1 MISAYTGT
9 QIREAEKPLL
19 DSGMGA
25 VLMQRAARG
34 MANAAIAELRSRGR
48 RLYGSSVVV
57 LAGKGNN
64 GGDGLFAA
72 AHLAGRGMRTT
83 AVLASA
89 TAHPDGL
96 AAFRRAGGRVL
107 ALTDA
112 NAGELAALAGRAD
125 VVIDALLGTGAQ
137 GGLRGAT
144 AELVSQL
151 AASTRGLVVACDVPS
166 GVDAD
171 TGEAAGP
178 VLPAD
183 ITVTFG
189 GAKAG
194 LLADPG
200 ADFAG
205 RVEVVRIGIE
215 DSLPWPAL
223 RRLEAADL
231 AVLLP
236 RPSRR
241 AHKYSRGVLGV
252 VAGSPAYPGAA
263 VLACRGALA
272 AGVGMVRYV
281 GPPEVAD
288 IIRHSCPEV
297 VCSTG
302 TVAETHVQAWLVGSG
317 MDGKDEEEMQRVRD
331 AVDSGL
337 PTVADAGALPVL
349 PDVLAPQVVLTP
361 HAGELATLL
370 QRLGAD
376 LGREAV
382 EASTLAAV
390 RRAAGLTEA
399 TVLLKGASTL
409 VASPY
414 QDFYSQSEGTPW
426 LATAGSGDVL
436 AGIIGALLAQVG
448 SDVGRF
454 RGMGIDP
461 DERWAAIAAMGA
473 SLHGLA
479 GASAAA
485 GGPLTAG
492 RIGDA
497 LPEIWGK
504 VSTLSNLRWVT

>member
-34 MANAAIAELRSRGR
+34 MAGAAIAELRRRGR
-48 RLYGSSVVV
+48 RLYGASVAV
-57 LAGKGNN
+57 LVGKGNN

-83 AVLASA
+83 AVLASD

-107 ALTDA
+107 TLTGA
-112 NAGELAALAGRAD
+112 NAGELAAVAGRAD
-125 VVIDALLGTGAQ
+125 VVIDSLLGTGAQ
-137 GGLRGAT
+137 GGLRGAS
-144 AELVSQL
+144 AELVAQL
-151 AASTRGLVVACDVPS
+151 AGSTRGLVVACDVPS

-171 TGEAAGP
+171 TGEAGGP

-205 RVEVVRIGIE
+205 RVVVVPIGIE

-223 RRLEAADL
+223 RRLETADL
-231 AVLLP
+231 ATLLP
-236 RPSRR
+236 RPARR

-288 IIRHSCPEV
+288 LIRHSCPEV

-317 MDGKDEEEMQRVRD
+317 MDGKDEVEMQRVRD

-376 LGREAV
+376 LDREAV

-436 AGIIGALLAQVG
+436 SGIIGALLAQVG

-454 RGMGIDP
+454 RAAGIDP

-479 GASAAA
+479 GAAAA
-485 GGPLTAG
+485 GGGPLTAG
-492 RIGDA
+492 RISDV

-504 VSTLSNLRWVT
+504 VSTLSN

>member
-48 RLYGSSVVV
+48 RLYGSSIVV

-107 ALTDA
+107 ALTDG
-112 NAGELAALAGRAD
+112 NAGELATLAGRAD

-151 AASTRGLVVACDVPS
+151 SDGTRGLVVACDVPS

-178 VLPAD
+178 VLAAD

-194 LLADPG
+194 LLSDPG

-205 RVEVVRIGIE
+205 RVVVVPIGIE

-236 RPSRR
+236 RPARR

-281 GPPEVAD
+281 GPAEVAD
-288 IIRHSCPEV
+288 LVRHSCPEV

-370 QRLGAD
+370 QRLGAELD
-376 LGREAV
+376 REAV
-382 EASTLAAV
+382 EASTLSAV

-479 GASAAA
+479 GASAGA

-492 RIGDA
+492 RICDA

-504 VSTLSNLRWVT
+504 VSTLSN

>member
-34 MANAAIAELRSRGR
+34 MAGAAIAELRSLGR

-64 GGDGLFAA
+64 GGDGLIAA

-112 NAGELAALAGRAD
+112 NAGELAAMAGRAD

-137 GGLRGAT
+137 GGLRGET

-151 AASTRGLVVACDVPS
+151 AGGTHGLVVACDVPS

-183 ITVTFG
+183 ITVSFG

-205 RVEVVRIGIE
+205 RVEVVQIGIE
-215 DSLPWPAL
+215 ESLPWPAL

-236 RPSRR
+236 GPARR

-263 VLACRGALA
+263 VLACRGALS

-281 GPPEVAD
+281 GPPEVSD
-288 IIRHSCPEV
+288 LIRHSCPEV

-376 LGREAV
+376 MDREAV

-454 RGMGIDP
+454 RGLGIDP

-473 SLHGLA
+473 SLHGLS
-479 GASAAA
+479 GAAAAA

-492 RIGDA
+492 RICDA

-504 VSTLSNLRWVT
+504 VSMLSN

>member
-34 MANAAIAELRSRGR
+34 MAGAAIAELRRRGR
-48 RLYGSSVVV
+48 RLYGASVAV
-57 LAGKGNN
+57 LVGKGNN

-83 AVLASA
+83 AVLASD

-107 ALTDA
+107 TLTGA
-112 NAGELAALAGRAD
+112 NAGELAAVAGRAD
-125 VVIDALLGTGAQ
+125 VVIDSLLGTGAQ
-137 GGLRGAT
+137 GGLRGAS
-144 AELVSQL
+144 AELVAQL
-151 AASTRGLVVACDVPS
+151 AGSTRGLVVACDVPS

-171 TGEAAGP
+171 TGETGGP

-205 RVEVVRIGIE
+205 RVVVVPIGIE

-223 RRLEAADL
+223 RRLETADL
-231 AVLLP
+231 ATLLP
-236 RPSRR
+236 RPARR

-288 IIRHSCPEV
+288 LIRHSCPEV

-376 LGREAV
+376 LDREAV

-436 AGIIGALLAQVG
+436 SGIIGALLAQVG

-454 RGMGIDP
+454 RAAGIDP

-479 GASAAA
+479 GAAAA
-485 GGPLTAG
+485 GGGPLTAG
-492 RIGDA
+492 RISDV

-504 VSTLSNLRWVT
+504 VSTLSN

>member
-34 MANAAIAELRSRGR
+34 MANAAIEELRSRGR
-48 RLYGSSVVV
+48 RLYGSSIVV

-107 ALTDA
+107 ALTDG
-112 NAGELAALAGRAD
+112 NAGEMAALAGRAD

-151 AASTRGLVVACDVPS
+151 SGGTRGLVVACDVPS

-178 VLPAD
+178 VLAAD

-194 LLADPG
+194 LLSDPG

-205 RVEVVRIGIE
+205 RVVVVPIGIE

-236 RPSRR
+236 RPARR

-272 AGVGMVRYV
+272 AGVGMVRYI

-288 IIRHSCPEV
+288 LVRHSCPEV

-317 MDGKDEEEMQRVRD
+317 MDGKDEEELQRVRD

-370 QRLGAD
+370 QRLGAELD
-376 LGREAV
+376 REAV
-382 EASTLAAV
+382 EASTLSAV

-479 GASAAA
+479 GAAAAA

-492 RIGDA
+492 RICDA

-504 VSTLSNLRWVT
+504 VSTLSN

>member
-34 MANAAIAELRSRGR
+34 MAGAAIAELRRRGR
-48 RLYGSSVVV
+48 RLYGASVAV
-57 LAGKGNN
+57 LVGKGNN

-83 AVLASA
+83 AVLASD

-107 ALTDA
+107 TLTGA
-112 NAGELAALAGRAD
+112 NAGELAAVAGRAD
-125 VVIDALLGTGAQ
+125 VVIDSLLGTGAQ
-137 GGLRGAT
+137 GGLRGAS
-144 AELVSQL
+144 AELVAQL
-151 AASTRGLVVACDVPS
+151 AGSTRGLVVACDVPS

-171 TGEAAGP
+171 TGETGGP

-205 RVEVVRIGIE
+205 RVVVVPIGIE

-223 RRLEAADL
+223 RRLETADL
-231 AVLLP
+231 ATLLP
-236 RPSRR
+236 RPARR

-288 IIRHSCPEV
+288 LIRHSCPEV

-317 MDGKDEEEMQRVRD
+317 MDGKDEVEMQRVRD

-376 LGREAV
+376 LDREAV

-436 AGIIGALLAQVG
+436 SGIIGALLAQVG

-454 RGMGIDP
+454 RAAGIDP

-479 GASAAA
+479 GAAAA
-485 GGPLTAG
+485 GGGPLTAG
-492 RIGDA
+492 RISDV

-504 VSTLSNLRWVT
+504 VSTLSN